1 MANKRGVGRPP
12 KDGQKRERI
21 DARLPP
27 KMVAW
32 LKQNGITE
40 TIEKLVEDKMDERE
54 TKRKQAER
62 RIDGMNF
69 TETEQDT
76 IWADWPNIDEHYD
89 WLLTASRA
97 EIVDWVIAQR

>member
-1 MANKRGVGRPP
+1 MQNKRGAGRPP

-21 DARLPP
+21 DARLPREQ
-27 KMVAW
+27 VVW

-54 TKRKQAER
+54 TKRKQAQR

-89 WLLTASRA
+89 WLLSASRA
-97 EIVDWVIAQR
+97 EILDWIDAQR